1 MSADRT
7 HCPPGADRRLLDAL
21 AVSDLDTLDPRPG
34 WHRRADE
41 AVLRI
46 PVGAPVEAPDSV
58 AAIEVGDHAGVAL
71 CVGITG
77 KTTALQ
83 SLALSVC
90 TLYPPTRVQ
99 LAIADTQNG
108 IATWSDNAGPPH
120 VIAHYAGYRRS
131 SDPPAN
137 WENWCTQVEA
147 ALDRRTDQSQ
157 PELLVFVDVVDE
169 LLGSHPQVAGTL
181 QRVVDEGPSKRVRLI
196 MSSTEQTSKF
206 SSIGDLP
213 GHPFQVT
220 SDVVIA
226 LRTGTA
232 QTSMDALGSPEAW
245 HLPTSPVGLAYV
257 RSAADV
263 IDGPIQLFNAAAL
276 APALSSRLITK

>member
-7 HCPPGADRRLLDAL
+7 HHLPPGADRRLLDAL
-21 AVSDLDTLDPRPG
+21 AVSDLDTFDPHPG
-34 WHRRADE
+34 WHRRANE

-46 PVGAPVEAPDSV
+46 PVGVPVEAPDSV
-58 AAIEVGDHAGVAL
+58 VTIEVADHASVAL

-108 IATWSDNAGPPH
+108 IATWSNTARPPH
-120 VIAHYAGYRRS
+120 VLAHCAGYRRAS
-131 SDPPAN
+131 NPPAN
-137 WENWCTQVEA
+137 WDNWCAQVEA
-147 ALDRRTDQSQ
+147 ALDRRTDQSL
-157 PELLVFVDVVDE
+157 PELLVLVDVVDE
-169 LLGSHPQVAGTL
+169 LLGWHPQVAGTL
-181 QRVVDEGPSKRVRLI
+181 RRVVDEGRDKRVRLI

-206 SSIGDLP
+206 SWIGE
-213 GHPFQVT
+213 PFAAT
-220 SDVVIA
+220 GDVVIA
-226 LRTGTA
+226 LRTATA
-232 QTSMDALGSPEAW
+232 QTSMDALGRPDAW
-245 HLPTSPVGLAYV
+245 HLPELPGYAYV
-257 RSAADV
+257 KSAAGV
-263 IDGPIQLFNAAAL
+263 IDGPIQLFDAAAL